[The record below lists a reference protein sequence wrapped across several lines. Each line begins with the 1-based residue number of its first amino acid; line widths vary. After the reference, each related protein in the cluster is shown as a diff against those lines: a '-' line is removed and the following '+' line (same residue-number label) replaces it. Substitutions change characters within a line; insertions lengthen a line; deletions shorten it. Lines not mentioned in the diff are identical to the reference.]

1 MKAIVIDG
9 NSILNRA
16 FYGVR
21 PLTTADGLP
30 TNACYGFVNIIT
42 HELEE
47 IKPDYACMTFDL
59 KAKTFRHE
67 YYGEY
72 KANRKGMP
80 DELAVQLPYAKK
92 LSAALGLH
100 VAECEG
106 FEADDVIGTFS
117 SLCAQNGIECY
128 IVTGDRD
135 SLQLVSD
142 TTTVRLASNNET
154 KIMTPERI
162 AAEHNGLVPLQMIE
176 VKALMGDASD
186 NIPGVRGIGEK
197 GAEKLI
203 SQYGTLDGVYEH
215 IDEIKGALGQ
225 KLKDGKELAYVSRY
239 LAEIRLDAPIDA
251 DLSHYAYNGHNDL
264 QLRELYARLEFK
276 RMLDALG
283 EPPAQA
289 HEMLD
294 PVKCAASKLAEAI
307 KTGKAYLDIT
317 DRKCVF
323 AYDGGC
329 FYCDAA
335 ELTNDVFAEGEMCVF
350 GLKDVLHSLD
360 RLGIS
365 PKCDAVDLSL
375 LAYVI
380 SPSDNGVEFCK
391 TALSYL
397 GVQSPDIDV
406 MLFEDLKKALL
417 DKQTDESQKLYNE
430 IELPLSKTLFEMEKA
445 GFKLDRDGLAEYSK
459 MLFSQISHTEQ
470 AIYDTV
476 GHEFNINSP
485 KQLGAVLFDELM
497 LPHGKKTKS
506 GYSTNAD
513 VLEELRLIHP
523 VVDMILYYR
532 KLAKLKST
540 YCDGL
545 LAIYSDDG
553 RIHTT
558 FKQTMTL
565 TGRLSSAEPNLQ
577 NIPVKTE
584 LGRELRRFFV
594 ADDGCVLIDAD
605 YSQIELRVLAHLSGD
620 ETLTNAF
627 KNGDDVHRITASQ
640 VFGIPQEYVTSDMRK
655 RAKTVNFGII
665 YGMGDY
671 SLSRDL
677 GVTKREAARYIDGYF
692 ARYPGVKRFL
702 DMTVEQAKK
711 DGYVSTMFGRRRYIP
726 ELAVSKKQLAAFG
739 ERVAKNTPIQGTS
752 ADIIKIAMINVEREL
767 ANAGLKAHLILQ
779 IHDELIVEAP
789 ENEAEKAKEILINCM
804 QNAAKLSVPLIAD
817 CGVGKSWFNAKD

>member
-30 TNACYGFVNIIT
+30 TNACYGFVNTVT
-42 HELEE
+42 HELGE

-67 YYGEY
+67 YYAEY

-80 DELAVQLPYAKK
+80 DELAMQLPYAKQ
-92 LSAALGLH
+92 LSTALGLH
-100 VAECEG
+100 IAECEG
-106 FEADDVIGTFS
+106 FEADDVIGTFAAMCS
-117 SLCAQNGIECY
+117 QNGIECY
-128 IVTGDRD
+128 IITGDRD
-135 SLQLVSD
+135 SLQLVD
-142 TTTVRLASNNET
+142 AKTTARLAANNET

-162 AAEHNGLVPLQMIE
+162 AAEHGGLTPRQMIE

-197 GAEKLI
+197 SAEKLI
-203 SQYGTLDGVYEH
+203 AQYGTLDGVYKH

-239 LAEIRLDAPIDA
+239 LAEIRLDAPIDT
-251 DLSHYAYNGHNDL
+251 DLSHYVYNGCKENE
-264 QLRELYARLEFK
+264 LRELYARLEFK

-283 EPPAQA
+283 EPTAKEHATPQIADCEPA
-289 HEMLD
+289 
-294 PVKCAASKLAEAI
+294 KLAEAI
-307 KTGKAYLDIT
+307 KERKAYLDIS
-317 DRKCVF
+317 DNKCIF

-329 FYCDAA
+329 FCCDAA
-335 ELTNDVFAEGEMCVF
+335 ELTNDIFAEGEMCVF
-350 GLKDVLHSLD
+350 SLKDVLHSLD
-360 RLGIS
+360 LLDIY
-365 PKCDAVDLSL
+365 PKCNAVDLSL
-375 LAYVI
+375 LAYVV
-380 SPSDNGVEFCK
+380 SPSDNGVEFAK
-391 TALSYL
+391 LTLSYL
-397 GVQSPDIDV
+397 GIQSDTLDV
-406 MLFEDLKKALL
+406 SLFDDLKKALL
-417 DKQTDESQKLYNE
+417 DKQTYESQKLYSE
-430 IELPLSKTLFEMEKA
+430 IELPLAKTLFEMEKA
-445 GFKLDRDGLAEYSK
+445 GFKLDRKGLAEYSEA
-459 MLFSQISHTEQ
+459 LISQISHTEQ

-476 GHEFNINSP
+476 GHVFNINSP

-523 VVDMILYYR
+523 VIDMILYYR

-545 LAIYSDDG
+545 LTIDSGDG

-577 NIPVKTE
+577 NIPVRTE
-584 LGRELRRFFV
+584 LGKELRRFFV
-594 ADDGCVLIDAD
+594 ADEGCVLIDAD

-620 ETLTNAF
+620 KTLTDAF
-627 KNGDDVHRITASQ
+627 INGNDVHRITASQ
-640 VFGIPQEYVTSDMRK
+640 VFGVPEEYVTSDMRK

-677 GVTKREAARYIDGYF
+677 GVTKREAARYINGYF
-692 ARYPGVKRFL
+692 ARYPGVKDFL
-702 DMTVEQAKK
+702 DRTVEQAKK

-726 ELAVSKKQLAAFG
+726 ELAVAKKQLAAFG

-752 ADIIKIAMINVEREL
+752 ADIIKIAMISVERAL
-767 ANAGLKAHLILQ
+767 ADAGLKSRLILQ
-779 IHDELIVEAP
+779 IHDELIVESP

-804 QNAAKLSVPLIAD
+804 QNAAKLSVPLVAD
-817 CGVGKSWFNAKD
+817 CAIGKNWFDAKD